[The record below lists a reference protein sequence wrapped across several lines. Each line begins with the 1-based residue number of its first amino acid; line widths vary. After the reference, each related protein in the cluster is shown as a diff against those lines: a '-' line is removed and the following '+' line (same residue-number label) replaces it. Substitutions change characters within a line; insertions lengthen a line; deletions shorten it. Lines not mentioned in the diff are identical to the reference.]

1 MGRAYRTV
9 AAILARVRASLR
21 GGLTLR
27 LALVVGLAA
36 AAGATAGLMPAL
48 MGVAIDAL
56 LASPA
61 HRARSLGGA
70 ASLFAALLARAPGWA
85 VIPGAALAALATVAV
100 AMGSSRRASELSGEI
115 TAALRIEL
123 LRAVLHASPHD
134 VEAAGRASVAARPH
148 GPAGAPPTATPT
160 AAPPGAK
167 APPAARGT
175 EIVKLAVAR
184 ESAMAAELVVALLTG
199 LPQAAVTLAVLAWE
213 LVTGGA
219 PVVLAGA
226 AALFALSR
234 LAADRASRRVGA
246 ALARMQEADAAI
258 FSGLGDMLAATED
271 LRLLGARGQAVAEFA
286 VAAYGAADARR
297 RFAGALAVSGQIK
310 SVFSA
315 VSPLLLLVALQVSG
329 RARDP
334 GEIAKLLLVIPLFM
348 ARLESL
354 DALRGALVEREP
366 LLAATARLLD
376 LPAAPAAAADAVG
389 VEALGPGAITFEGVV
404 FTPRGATKPVLDGL
418 TLEIP
423 AGALVGIC
431 GRSGSGKSTLLRVLL
446 RLDEVDAGAI
456 RVDGVDLRR
465 IAPAALPEVFAVLGQ
480 ASRLLERS
488 VAENLALGMARAPSD
503 AAMKEALVRVELDAL
518 VAGEGRGLAT
528 EVRAVPPNFSGG
540 ELRRLLLA
548 RMLLRDARV
557 LVIDEPEAGLPSAT
571 AEAILG
577 RVARVAAGRTTLV
590 VTHAPHLLRSVF
602 NVVLDEGR
610 VAAVG
615 THEALVAGSAIY
627 RSLLAEG
634 LLRPPA
640 PPAPPPA
647 RR

>member
-1 MGRAYRTV
+1 MGSAYRTV
-9 AAILARVRASLR
+9 AAILARVRPSLR
-21 GGLTLR
+21 GGLALR
-27 LALVVGLAA
+27 LGLVVGLATL
-36 AAGATAGLMPAL
+36 AGATAGLMPAL

-56 LASPA
+56 LSSPA
-61 HRARSLGGA
+61 RPLGGA
-70 ASLFAALLARAPGWA
+70 ASLFSGLLARAPGWA
-85 VIPGAALAALATVAV
+85 VIPAAALAALATVAV
-100 AMGSSRRASELSGEI
+100 AVGSSRRGSELSGEI

-134 VEAAGRASVAARPH
+134 VDEAGRASVSARPQV
-148 GPAGAPPTATPT
+148 
-160 AAPPGAK
+160 PPGAK
-167 APPAARGT
+167 APPAVRGT

-213 LVTGGA
+213 LLAGGA

-246 ALARMQEADAAI
+246 AMARMQEADAAI
-258 FSGLGDMLAATED
+258 FSGLGEMLAATED
-271 LRLLGARGQAVAEFA
+271 LRLLGAREQAVGEFA
-286 VAAYGAADARR
+286 AAAYGAADARR
-297 RFAGALAVSGQIK
+297 RFARALAVSGQIK

-329 RARDP
+329 RAGDP
-334 GEIAKLLLVIPLFM
+334 GEVAKLLLVIPLVM

-354 DALRGALVEREP
+354 DALRGAMVEREP
-366 LLAATARLLD
+366 LLAATMRLLG
-376 LPAAPAAAADAVG
+376 LPAAPVAAADSVG
-389 VEALGPGAITFEGVV
+389 AEALRGGAIAFEGVR
-404 FTPRGATKPVLDGL
+404 FTPKGATKPVLEGL
-418 TLEIP
+418 TLAIP

-446 RLDEVDAGAI
+446 RLDEVDAGVI
-456 RVDGVDLRR
+456 RVDGVDVRQ
-465 IAPAALPEVFAVLGQ
+465 IAPEALPRVFAVLGQ

-488 VAENLALGMARAPSD
+488 VAENLALGMATPPGE
-503 AAMKEALVRVELDAL
+503 AAMKDALGRVEMDEL

-540 ELRRLLLA
+540 EQRRLLLA

-571 AEAILG
+571 AEAIL
-577 RVARVAAGRTTLV
+577 RQVAEVAAGRTTLV
-590 VTHAPHLLRSVF
+590 VTHAPHLLRSAF
-602 NVVLDEGR
+602 NVVLDAGR

-615 THEALVAGSAIY
+615 THEELVGGSEIY

-634 LLRPPA
+634 L
-640 PPAPPPA
+640 
-647 RR
+647 RRVG

>member
-1 MGRAYRTV
+1 MT
-9 AAILARVRASLR
+9 
-21 GGLTLR
+21 
-27 LALVVGLAA
+27 
-36 AAGATAGLMPAL
+36 
-48 MGVAIDAL
+48 
-56 LASPA
+56 
-61 HRARSLGGA
+61 
-70 ASLFAALLARAPGWA
+70 
-85 VIPGAALAALATVAV
+85 
-100 AMGSSRRASELSGEI
+100 
-115 TAALRIEL
+115 
-123 LRAVLHASPHD
+123 
-134 VEAAGRASVAARPH
+134 
-148 GPAGAPPTATPT
+148 
-160 AAPPGAK
+160 
-167 APPAARGT
+167 
-175 EIVKLAVAR
+175 
-184 ESAMAAELVVALLTG
+184 
-199 LPQAAVTLAVLAWE
+199 
-213 LVTGGA
+213 
-219 PVVLAGA
+219 
-226 AALFALSR
+226 
-234 LAADRASRRVGA
+234 
-246 ALARMQEADAAI
+246 
-258 FSGLGDMLAATED
+258 
-271 LRLLGARGQAVAEFA
+271 
-286 VAAYGAADARR
+286 
-297 RFAGALAVSGQIK
+297 
-310 SVFSA
+310 
-315 VSPLLLLVALQVSG
+315 
-329 RARDP
+329 
-334 GEIAKLLLVIPLFM
+334 
-348 ARLESL
+348 
-354 DALRGALVEREP
+354 
-366 LLAATARLLD
+366 
-376 LPAAPAAAADAVG
+376 
-389 VEALGPGAITFEGVV
+389 

-488 VAENLALGMARAPSD
+488 VAENLALGMAAPPGE

-540 ELRRLLLA
+540 EQRRLLLA

-577 RVARVAAGRTTLV
+577 RVALVAAGRTTLV
-590 VTHAPHLLRSVF
+590 VTHAPHLLRSAF

-634 LLRPPA
+634 LLSPPA

-647 RR
+647 HR